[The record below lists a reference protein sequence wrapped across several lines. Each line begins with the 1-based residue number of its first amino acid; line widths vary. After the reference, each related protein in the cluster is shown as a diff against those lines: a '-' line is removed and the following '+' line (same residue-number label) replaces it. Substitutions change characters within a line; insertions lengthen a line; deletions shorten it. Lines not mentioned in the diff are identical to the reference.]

1 MEQDIAMTNTINFHE
16 LAKLNPAQRESLQRR
31 TETDLSIFEAKAKP
45 IIEAV
50 RVEGDEALARFAREF
65 DKSPVD
71 ADQLAATEADFAAAE
86 KTINPAVREA
96 LEFAAGS
103 IRKFHHDQMPE
114 QMWLHEIRPGAFGGD
129 RSTPIPSVACYV
141 PRGKGAFP
149 SAALMLSIPAQVA
162 GVKDVCIITPPG
174 PNGQIDDATLVA
186 AHMAGVSKVYK
197 AGGAQGIAAVAFGT
211 QTISKAS
218 KVVGPGSPWV
228 GAAKR
233 LLSHLIDTGTP
244 AGPSEVIILADDSVS
259 GKLAGL
265 DLLVEAEHGPDS
277 SAYLVTWSKRVA
289 EEAMAAIPEYW
300 KQMGALRVGYSSTV
314 LSGPMGG
321 IVLARDEADALAFCN
336 EYAAEHLEVLS
347 KEPFQYLGR
356 LEHAGEIL
364 LGEHTPTT
372 LGNYVIGPNHCLP
385 TSGWAKTSSAV
396 SVFDFL
402 KRTSIAYVT
411 SKGYP
416 ELAKHAHVLASY
428 EGFDGHANAVSKLRD
443 ALLQDQS

>member
-1 MEQDIAMTNTINFHE
+1 MTPSINFHQ
-16 LAKLNPAQRESLQRR
+16 LANLSVAERTKLQQR
-31 TETDLSIFEAKAKP
+31 TETDLSSFEAKVKP

-65 DKSPVD
+65 DKAPVESGNI
-71 ADQLAATEADFAAAE
+71 AATEADFAAAE
-86 KTINPAVREA
+86 KTLAPEVREA
-96 LEFAAGS
+96 LEFAAES
-103 IRKFHHDQMPE
+103 IRKFHQEQMPE
-114 QMWLHEIRPGAFGGD
+114 KMWLHEIRPGAFGGD
-129 RSTPIPSVACYV
+129 RASPIPSVACYV

-149 SAALMLSIPAQVA
+149 SAALMLTIPAQVA
-162 GVKDVCIITPPG
+162 GVKDICIITPPG

-186 AHMAGVSKVYK
+186 ARMAGVSKVYK
-197 AGGAQGIAAVAFGT
+197 AGGAQGIAAVAYGT
-211 QTISKAS
+211 QTISKAT

-233 LLSHLIDTGTP
+233 LLSHIIDTGTP

-259 GKLAGL
+259 GKLGAL

-277 SAYLVTWSKRVA
+277 SAYLVTWNRHVA
-289 EEAMAAIPEYW
+289 EEALAAIPEYW
-300 KQMGALRVGYSSTV
+300 KHMGALRVGYSSTV
-314 LSGPMGG
+314 LSGSMGG
-321 IVLARDEADALAFCN
+321 IVLARDEADAIAFCN
-336 EYAAEHLEVLS
+336 EYAPEHLEVLS

-364 LGEHTPTT
+364 LGEHTPST

-385 TSGWAKTSSAV
+385 TSGWAKTSSAI
-396 SVFDFL
+396 SVFDFM

-416 ELAKHAHVLASY
+416 DLAKQAHVLATY
-428 EGFDGHANAVSKLRD
+428 EGFDGHANAVSKLRED
-443 ALLQDQS
+443 VLMNLPKKAD